1 MSAIEP
7 REIRWDTAQIE
18 DAALTVELTGSNS
31 RVWKGRFEQVLALL
45 GSAHSSWGEARVT
58 KDGINV
64 KDVEQGS
71 ESELRHF
78 LESVVLQA
86 NADPEANVAAG
97 QARDRIDGKDD
108 PGPDEQMMRTFRSFA
123 TGDPTSQA

>member
-1 MSAIEP
+1 MSATEP
-7 REIRWDTAQIE
+7 REIRWDTAEIE

-31 RVWKGRFEQVLALL
+31 RIWKARFEQVLALL

-64 KDVEQGS
+64 KDVEHGS

-86 NADPEANVAAG
+86 DADPEADVIG